1 LEDSLTPANPAA
13 PAAAPKKDAYTPD
26 LPALKRMFEDARAL
40 TYDSRRESQ
49 IDQDY
54 YDGYQWTAEERLAL
68 KGRKQPDLV
77 FNRVRPAINGTL
89 GVIKQGAT
97 DPRAYPRTPQDE
109 DSADVVSKT
118 LRFIADKN
126 SLDDRKIDISRNYL
140 VPGTTAAIVE
150 VDEDRQIIITE
161 VRFEEFFYDPRSRRA
176 DFKDARYMGIAKW
189 LYVDDLVREY
199 PDQKGELERSLDAG
213 APISLDE
220 MQEDR
225 PKDAQTAWA
234 DKKKRRVM
242 AVEIYHSEGGKW
254 YRCKF
259 HAGGVLEGAESP
271 YADDKGRPC
280 NPIEA
285 QSCFVDR
292 ENNRY
297 GLVRDMRGPQD
308 QINKSRSKIQHILN
322 TRAVQE
328 SQPGSGMGDADVVRT
343 EAARPDAVL
352 PSGWQFLPM
361 TSELQGHIEVLQMSI
376 QEIERMAPNPAIL
389 GRQGESQSGR
399 ASLIRQQ
406 AGLTEQAIIF
416 GGIEDLEV
424 RIYRQCWN
432 RARQYW
438 QAPMFV
444 RVTDDEGSPQFVGVN
459 QPVMGPPQIVQDPQT
474 GMTSLQPQ
482 VLGYKNRL
490 AELDVDIILDTV
502 PDTANVQQ
510 EQFDV
515 LAELAKVYPQDVTF
529 DDLLKLSKLQGK
541 REVMENRKARQEQA
555 SQTQQGN
562 PQTQLALRGAVAKI
576 SETEGKASKA
586 HADAA
591 LSEVRAH
598 NELMTPRTEAA
609 ALALQAN
616 QTPPPGATG
625 VPQAGA

>member
-1 LEDSLTPANPAA
+1 MENSVTAPNGLEVEMEGPEND
-13 PAAAPKKDAYTPD
+13 PKPYTPD
-26 LPALKRMFEDARAL
+26 LAQLKRMFEEARSL

-54 YDGYQWTAEERLAL
+54 YDGYQWTAEERAVL

-109 DSADVVSKT
+109 DSSDVASKT

-126 SLDDRKIDISRNYL
+126 SLKDAKIDIARDYL
-140 VPGTTAAIVE
+140 VSGSTAVIVE
-150 VDEDRQIIITE
+150 VDEDRQITINDI
-161 VRFEEFFYDPRSRRA
+161 RFEEFFYDPRSRRA

-189 LYVDDLVREY
+189 QYADDLAREY
-199 PDQKGELERSLDAG
+199 PDQKGEIERSLSGG

-220 MQEDR
+220 MEQDR
-225 PKDAQTAWA
+225 PRGAEVAWS
-234 DKKKRRVM
+234 DKKRRRVM

-259 HAGGVLEGAESP
+259 HAGGVLEASESP
-271 YADDKGRPC
+271 YADEKGRPT

-308 QINKSRSKIQHILN
+308 QINKSRSKIQHLLN

-328 SQPGSGMGDADVVRT
+328 SQPGFGMGDVDEVRK

-361 TSELQGHIEVLQMSI
+361 TTELAGHIQVLQMSMS
-376 QEIERMAPNPAIL
+376 EIERMAPNPAIL

-406 AGLTEQAIIF
+406 AGLTEQAVIF
-416 GGIEDLEV
+416 GGIENLEL

-438 QAPMFV
+438 VGPMFL
-444 RVTDDEGSPQFVGVN
+444 RITDDEGSPEFVGVN
-459 QPVMGPPQIVQDPQT
+459 QPVKGMQVAMDPQT
-474 GMTSLQPQ
+474 GLPTMQPT
-482 VLGYKNRL
+482 VLGYRNRL

-510 EQFDV
+510 EQFDT
-515 LAELAKVYPQDVTF
+515 LAELAKAYPQDVTF
-529 DDLLKLSKLQGK
+529 DDLLKLSMIPGK
-541 REVMENRKARQEQA
+541 RELMEARKARQEA
-555 SQTQQGN
+555 AQGQPN
-562 PQTQLALRGAVAKI
+562 PQAQLAEAGAMAKI
-576 SETEGKASKA
+576 ENMRADTAGKAAKA
-586 HADAA
+586 QLTEAQA
-591 LSEVRAH
+591 R
-598 NELMTPRTEAA
+598 NEMLKPEAA
-609 ALALQAN
+609 ALDALISA

-625 VPQAGA
+625 VPQVGA